1 VSTDKRILICGAG
14 PSGLSLAIF
23 LADKGYRPRIIDKKQ
38 TVSPYSKAF
47 AVNPR
52 SLELL
57 DEAGITKRFIENGRK
72 MQAMNIW
79 KNHQLFFRNE
89 FSNIKHKFPFLLI
102 QSQRESELI
111 LQEET
116 RRRGIE
122 IEFGTQLLDLT
133 KTPDGYSSTLQKDD
147 TFTHESDIIVAADGS
162 RSEVRTQSG
171 IDFPG
176 FGYRGTWEL
185 YDVELDIDIPE
196 DDANLF
202 FFNTGGMI
210 LIRIKNN
217 LWRIA
222 GSMPDLL
229 NYLPKGTKVGNI
241 PWQAKFNIGH
251 HIAQTLVK
259 DNVVLIGDA
268 AHIHSPFG
276 GRGMNLG
283 VEDAYLCANAI
294 HNNQLMHYSEVR
306 RPYLQKTVGRIN
318 MLTSFVTADSGMRLF
333 MKKTAWLAKPFLPLL
348 RPAMRGFVSG
358 MN

>member
-1 VSTDKRILICGAG
+1 VITDKRILISGAG
-14 PSGLSLAIF
+14 PSGLCAAIF
-23 LADKGYRPRIIDKKQ
+23 LKEKGFNPRIIDKKQ

-52 SLELL
+52 SLEIL
-57 DEAGITKRFIENGRK
+57 DEFGIAKRFIENGRK
-72 MQAMNIW
+72 LQAMNIW
-79 KNHQLFFRNE
+79 RNQKVFFRNE
-89 FSNIKHKFPFLLI
+89 FGSVKHKYPFLLI

-111 LQEET
+111 LREEAAK
-116 RRRGIE
+116 RNIE
-122 IEFGTQLLDLT
+122 IEFGTQLLNLA
-133 KTPDGYSSTLQKDD
+133 KTPRGYSSTLQKGDS
-147 TFTHESDIIVAADGS
+147 FTHESDIVVAADGS
-162 RSEVRTQSG
+162 RSEVRTQSA

-202 FFNTGGMI
+202 LFDTGGMI

-283 VEDAYLCANAI
+283 LQDAYLCANAI
-294 HNNQLMHYSEVR
+294 HNNQLAGYSEMR
-306 RPYLQKTVGRIN
+306 KPYLQKTVGRIN
-318 MLTSFVTADSGMRLF
+318 AFTTMATADSGFRLF
-333 MKKTAWLAKPFLPLL
+333 LKQTAGLAKPFLPLF
-348 RPAMRGFVSG
+348 RPAMRKFVTG
-358 MN
+358 LD